1 MNDDARYTMKIL
13 ITDDSRVNRR
23 VLGKYVGED
32 EHDIVYAT
40 NGQEA
45 LQIYQETNPDL
56 IIMDVEMPGISG
68 YAVAK
73 KLRAMRPSED
83 HWVPIIFLSARI
95 DDESIERGIESGGD
109 DYLVKPISATVLR
122 AKIFAMQR
130 IAKMRRR
137 LLQVLD
143 EFASVNDQLSQAN
156 KILEELSVK
165 DPLTQ
170 LGNRRAFET
179 MIAKECQGAKRTG
192 GWLTVMMV
200 DVDKFKQFN
209 DMYGHQCGD
218 KALQVVAKAM
228 SQSLPR
234 VTDFVARYGGEEF
247 AVILPQTDV
256 AGAKLVAERLRANIS
271 QSIIP
276 ISDEKTVTVTASI
289 GIFATHQPDELVE
302 ENLIEKA
309 DIALYESKQNG
320 RDRFTL
326 YQNLH

>member
-1 MNDDARYTMKIL
+1 MRIL

-45 LQIYQETNPDL
+45 LQIYQESNPDL
-56 IIMDVEMPGISG
+56 IIMDVEMPGLSG

-73 KLRAMRPSED
+73 KLREMRTSED

-95 DDESIERGIESGGD
+95 DDESIEQGIESGGD

-130 IAKMRRR
+130 IANMRRR
-137 LLQVLD
+137 LLQVLG
-143 EFASVNDQLSQAN
+143 EFTVVNDQLSQAN

-165 DPLTQ
+165 DPLTK

-179 MIAKECQGAKRTG
+179 IISKECQAAKRTC
-192 GWLTVMMV
+192 GWLSVMMV

-209 DMYGHQCGD
+209 DMYGHQSGD
-218 KALQVVAKAM
+218 TALQVVAQAM
-228 SQSLPR
+228 LDSLPR
-234 VTDFVARYGGEEF
+234 GTDFVARYGGEEF
-247 AVILPQTDV
+247 AVILPQTD
-256 AGAKLVAERLRANIS
+256 AQGAQVVAERLRENIAKAV
-271 QSIIP
+271 IP
-276 ISDEKTVTVTASI
+276 ISEEKDVSVTASI
-289 GIFATHQPDELVE
+289 GIFATE
-302 ENLIEKA
+302 ENEELYEKNIIEKA

-320 RDRFTL
+320 RDRYTL
-326 YQNLH
+326 YQMNR

>member
-1 MNDDARYTMKIL
+1 MKIL

-45 LQIYQETNPDL
+45 LQIYQESNPDL
-56 IIMDVEMPGISG
+56 IIMDVEMPGLSG

-73 KLRAMRPSED
+73 KLREMRISDD

-130 IAKMRRR
+130 IANMRRR

-143 EFASVNDQLSQAN
+143 EFTVVNDQLSQAN
-156 KILEELSVK
+156 KILEEMSVK
-165 DPLTQ
+165 DPLTK

-179 MIAKECQGAKRTG
+179 MIAKECQAAKRTC

-218 KALQVVAKAM
+218 TALQVVAQAM
-228 SQSLPR
+228 NESLPR

-247 AVILPQTDV
+247 AVILPQTD
-256 AGAKLVAERLRANIS
+256 AEGAQLVAERLRANIAKS
-271 QSIIP
+271 LIP
-276 ISDEKTVTVTASI
+276 ISEEKTVSVTASI
-289 GIFATHQPDELVE
+289 GIYATEHPEELIE
-302 ENLIEKA
+302 KNIIEKA

-320 RDRFTL
+320 RDRYTV
-326 YQNLH
+326 YQNKH

>member
-1 MNDDARYTMKIL
+1 MKIL
-13 ITDDSRVNRR
+13 ITDDSKVNRR

-45 LQIYQETNPDL
+45 LQIYQESNPDL
-56 IIMDVEMPGISG
+56 IIMDVEMPGLSG

-73 KLRAMRPSED
+73 KLREMRPSED

-130 IAKMRRR
+130 IANMRRR
-137 LLQVLD
+137 LMTVLK
-143 EFASVNDQLSQAN
+143 EFTTVNDQLIQAN

-165 DPLTQ
+165 DPLTK

-179 MIAKECQGAKRTG
+179 MIEKECQSARRTE

-209 DMYGHQCGD
+209 DKFGHQSGD
-218 KALQVVAKAM
+218 KALEVVSKAM
-228 SQSLPR
+228 SESLPR
-234 VTDFVARYGGEEF
+234 VTDMVARYGGEEF
-247 AVILPQTDV
+247 AVILPQTDDM
-256 AGAKLVAERLRANIS
+256 GAQIVAERLRKSIS
-271 QSIIP
+271 EALIP
-276 ISDEKTVTVTASI
+276 ISDSKNVQVTASI
-289 GIFATHQPDELVE
+289 GIYSTKQDEELSSDNMV
-302 ENLIEKA
+302 EKA
-309 DIALYESKQNG
+309 DMALYQSKQDG
-320 RDRFTL
+320 RDRYTL
-326 YQNLH
+326 YQNYI